1 MRSDWIRKAE
11 KRLADAEASLLVQA
25 PVSSSLSIAD
35 GYATEDAADAKKAEE
50 KAAHDEEHM
59 ALNHRSASAMNSSD
73 LRQQILSE
81 LRRRTLTLNRLG
93 RVEWEGTFDVLV
105 SVEAWIRYG
114 KPVVDATLAE
124 MDGKDVDLADVSQKG
139 FPQSIR
145 LR

>member
-1 MRSDWIRKAE
+1 MKSDWVRKAE
-11 KRLADAEASLLVQA
+11 KRVANAALHVQA
-25 PVSSSLSIAD
+25 PVSSSLSIAAAFD
-35 GYATEDAADAKKAEE
+35 ELEDAADAKKAEE

-81 LRRRTLTLNRLG
+81 LKRRTLTLNRLG

-124 MDGKDVDLADVSQKG
+124 MDGKEVNLADVSQKG